1 VQIAVA
7 SVWLRVYKFNA
18 VQSSLALNP
27 QGFNRVQL
35 NENGTYVE
43 LEAES
48 QNNRGCVTEE
58 F

>member
-1 VQIAVA
+1 
-7 SVWLRVYKFNA
+7 
-18 VQSSLALNP
+18 
-27 QGFNRVQL
+27 L